1 MKTQQLSNI
10 DAKIKEFI
18 SHVEAGIKAWIK
30 AGKLLVELT
39 EEEPEIY
46 AKIIAQSP
54 QMNAGILGRFE
65 QMGRGMLHPQL
76 LLAHT
81 PGLNKLAAMPYSV
94 QQKYVEEPIPVIV
107 ETGAGTDV
115 LLIKAREMTAGQA
128 AQAFASNRLRT
139 EGEQKAWLLDQRQR
153 RAVPVSNTSP
163 WRIKNGKVEFR
174 AGATLTASELCAII
188 SQLTK

>member
-1 MKTQQLSNI
+1 MKTQQLINI
-10 DAKIKEFI
+10 DKGIAEFGT
-18 SHVEAGIKAWIK
+18 HVGAGIESWIK
-30 AGKLLVELT
+30 AGKLLVELVGQD
-39 EEEPEIY
+39 PDVY
-46 AKIIAQSP
+46 AKIIAKNP
-54 QMNAGILGRFE
+54 HINAGVLGRFE